1 MSFIFHAEQR
11 INSLKSRIRVW
22 NEKYWFQRM
31 ISRKPLTDEQVEEE
45 VKNIFNESLISQLI
59 EESDIELNHKA
70 VNLLVNSIDIFDYS
84 EWLSM
89 LIKFRELKPLSLK
102 VENLLDELIYNA
114 KEKLEFRRIVQEE
127 LAYQAKK

>member
-1 MSFIFHAEQR
+1 MSVIFHAEQR

-31 ISRKPLTDEQVEEE
+31 ISRQPLTDEQVEEE

-70 VNLLVNSIDIFDYS
+70 VNLLINSIDIFDYS